1 MKRSFARLFAPALL
15 ATAAIAALPGV
26 ALAQWQ
32 WRDEAGRKVYSDTPP
47 PPNIPARNI
56 LAAPGRAPGAY
67 VPAEGEGAAAGDKAA
82 KNDKAGGSVST
93 IAASNDGSQAAL
105 QAQKEGFEK
114 RRAARLKQEEEAAAK
129 EARLAQRAA
138 RCQELQN
145 YAMGLSQ
152 NARIA
157 RINSEGAREALDD
170 AQRAASL
177 ERTNTAIAA
186 ECGAAGG

>member
-1 MKRSFARLFAPALL
+1 MKRSFARFFGPSLL
-15 ATAAIAALPGV
+15 AAACIATLPGT

-47 PPNIPARNI
+47 PPSVPARNV
-56 LAAPGRAPGAY
+56 LSAPGRAAGAY
-67 VPAEGEGAAAGDKAA
+67 VPADSADSAEGGTNKGK
-82 KNDKAGGSVST
+82 GSVNT
-93 IAASNDGSQAAL
+93 IASTPNDSQAAL

-114 RRAARLKQEEEAAAK
+114 RRAARLKAEEDAAAR

-145 YAMGLSQ
+145 YALGLSQ

-170 AQRAASL
+170 AERAASL

-186 ECGAAGG
+186 ECQAGG

>member
-1 MKRSFARLFAPALL
+1 MKRSFARFFGLSLL
-15 ATAAIAALPGV
+15 AAAGIAALPGI
-26 ALAQWQ
+26 AQAQWQ

-47 PPNIPARNI
+47 PPGVPARSI
-56 LAAPGRAPGAY
+56 LSAPGRAPGAY
-67 VPAEGEGAAAGDKAA
+67 VPADGAEGAADKG
-82 KNDKAGGSVST
+82 KGSVNT
-93 IAASNDGSQAAL
+93 IASTPNDSQAAL

-114 RRAARLKQEEEAAAK
+114 RRAARLKQEEETAAR

-145 YAMGLSQ
+145 YALGLSQ

-170 AQRAASL
+170 AERAASL

-186 ECGAAGG
+186 ECGAGG